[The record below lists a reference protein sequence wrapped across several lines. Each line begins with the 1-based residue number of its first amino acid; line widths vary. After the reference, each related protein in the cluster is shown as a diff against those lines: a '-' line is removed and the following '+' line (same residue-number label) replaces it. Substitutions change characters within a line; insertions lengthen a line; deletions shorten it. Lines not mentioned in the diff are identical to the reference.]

1 MVLHAPEKLLAAP
14 VTLRTISDA
23 LRTVLDVE
31 QFSVIHLPFMLG
43 ASFIPESQRTVYAIL
58 TLSGPTLTE
67 GYLAFLGLMTAYQRS
82 LVMRQDKP
90 DMLKAAKGLQ
100 RLRSV
105 SISHD
110 YDAACALFLGQTM
123 YVFNVLTADDS
134 STAHSIVR
142 SSLMSTK
149 PWIPRL
155 IHFPVMDTIIITP
168 LLIDTVEC
176 LVRREVPIIRLPH
189 TDRIII
195 DRYAGVCATLLRHL
209 YDLCECSNALKR
221 DVLDVEFDVQR
232 GLYERLAEIE
242 QTIAHWE
249 PPTSPQLFTDFGE
262 HEILAMVTQANV
274 YRLAGLLIIHR
285 LRYPLGVEDEPAQQ
299 LANTIFTEM
308 FHFANTAAD
317 KTTALPVVFPLTMA
331 MIEIEGP
338 GEELWD
344 RLSSF
349 TIQNMSAQRLHGFVR
364 QVRAARDSG
373 YGGLW
378 FELVESKLHAAVP
391 P

>member
-1 MVLHAPEKLLAAP
+1 M
-14 VTLRTISDA
+14 
-23 LRTVLDVE
+23 
-31 QFSVIHLPFMLG
+31 MG

-58 TLSGPTLTE
+58 SLSGPTLTE

-82 LVMRQDKP
+82 LVMRQTKP

-100 RLRSV
+100 HLRSV
-105 SISHD
+105 TISHD

-149 PWIPRL
+149 QWIPRL
-155 IHFPVMDTIIITP
+155 VQFPIMDTITMSP

-176 LVRREVPIIRLPH
+176 LVRREVPIIRLPP

-195 DRYAGVCATLLRHL
+195 DRYLGLCAPLLGHL
-209 YDLCECSNALKR
+209 YDLCECSHALKR
-221 DVLDVEFDVQR
+221 DVLDVEFEVHR

-242 QTIAHWE
+242 HTIMHWK
-249 PPTSPQLFTDFGE
+249 PSSSPQLFTEFGE

-274 YRLAGLLIIHR
+274 YRMAGLLIIHR
-285 LRYPLGVEDEPAQQ
+285 LRYPLGVEDEAAQR
-299 LANTIFTEM
+299 LADNIFAEM
-308 FHFANTAAD
+308 TYFAKTAA
-317 KTTALPVVFPLTMA
+317 KNITALPVVFPLTIA
-331 MIEIEGP
+331 MLEREGP

-344 RLSSF
+344 QLSSF
-349 TIQNMSAQRLHGFVR
+349 TVQSTSAQRLQGFIR
-364 QVRAARDSG
+364 QVRMARESG

-378 FELVESKLHAAVP
+378 FELAETRLHAAVP

>member
-1 MVLHAPEKLLAAP
+1 MVLQAPEKLLAAP
-14 VTLRTISDA
+14 ATLRTTSDA
-23 LRTVLDVE
+23 LRTVLDIE

-149 PWIPRL
+149 QWIPRL
-155 IHFPVMDTIIITP
+155 IHFPVMDTIIMSP

-195 DRYAGVCATLLRHL
+195 DRYAGLCASLLRHL
-209 YDLCECSNALKR
+209 YDLCECSHALKR
-221 DVLDVEFDVQR
+221 DVLDVESDVHR
-232 GLYERLAEIE
+232 GLYERLAEVE
-242 QTIAHWE
+242 QAIMHWE
-249 PPTSPQLFTDFGE
+249 PPTSPQLFTDLRE
-262 HEILAMVTQANV
+262 HEVLAMVTQAKV
-274 YRLAGLLIIHR
+274 YRLAGLLVIHR
-285 LRYPLGVEDEPAQQ
+285 LRYPLGVEDEAAQQ
-299 LANTIFTEM
+299 LANGIFAEM
-308 FHFANTAAD
+308 FHFATTAA
-317 KTTALPVVFPLTMA
+317 KMITAVPVVFPLTMA

-344 RLSSF
+344 QLSSF
-349 TIQNMSAQRLHGFVR
+349 TVQSTSAQRLQGFVR
-364 QVRAARDSG
+364 QVRAARNSG

-378 FELVESKLHAAVP
+378 FELVETRLHAAMP

>member
-1 MVLHAPEKLLAAP
+1 MVLLAPEKLLAAP

-31 QFSVIHLPFMLG
+31 QFAVIHLPFMLG
-43 ASFIPESQRTVYAIL
+43 TSFIPESQRTVYAIL
-58 TLSGPTLTE
+58 TLSGPTLSE

-134 STAHSIVR
+134 STAQSIVR

-195 DRYAGVCATLLRHL
+195 DRYAGLCATLLRHL
-209 YDLCECSNALKR
+209 YDLCECSHALKR
-221 DVLDVEFDVQR
+221 DVLDMEFDVQR

-242 QTIAHWE
+242 QTIVHWE

-299 LANTIFTEM
+299 LANTIFAEM
-308 FHFANTAAD
+308 FHFARTAAD

-349 TIQNMSAQRLHGFVR
+349 TIQNISAQRLQGFVR